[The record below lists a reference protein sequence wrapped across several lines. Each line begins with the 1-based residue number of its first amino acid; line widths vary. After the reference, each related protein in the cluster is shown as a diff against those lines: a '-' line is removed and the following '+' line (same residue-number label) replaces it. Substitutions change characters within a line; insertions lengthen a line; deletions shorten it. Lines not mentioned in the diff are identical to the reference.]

1 LLVARSSI
9 ALFSHC
15 YPHAQ
20 WCVPRMHLVRGS
32 SSVRRPPYHWSHGTQ
47 QVLGCIFYGYASLR
61 RITIPSTV
69 AVITRWAFDGCNSL
83 EEVRLHE
90 GLQAIEKLAFARCSS
105 LKHIFI
111 PSTVTS
117 IENWTFDECWPL
129 KVLHLRNSRLSATFP
144 AQYIVL
150 RTNIQSTVAYA
161 ECGGLCLRV
170 DSSVTNIPDSSH
182 LHLKTFTR

>member
-1 LLVARSSI
+1 
-9 ALFSHC
+9 
-15 YPHAQ
+15 
-20 WCVPRMHLVRGS
+20 MHLVRGS